1 MYSLVAG
8 ETFYINLET
17 KKPKSHISDFIK
29 IFKCDIIE
37 NDTIW
42 YRNDIE
48 IKSKKKK
55 KERKSIS
62 SK

>member
-8 ETFYINLET
+8 ETLHQSRNQEA
-17 KKPKSHISDFIK
+17 KKSHFWFYK

-48 IKSKKKK
+48 IKSKKK
-55 KERKSIS
+55 ERK
-62 SK
+62 KVNKQ

>member
-29 IFKCDIIE
+29 IFKCDITE

-48 IKSKKKK
+48 IQEEPIKN
-55 KERKSIS
+55 
-62 SK
+62 